1 MVAWCVEPERT
12 LRRMSER
19 GPRDQNTS
27 HPRSDLG
34 VAMRAA
40 TGLAYAVALAGAGG
54 ATLALRDGAI
64 ADAVLLLVVTLAVA
78 ALLAAVSTLLRSLA
92 RIEARLARLEVRDAG
107 TDPSWR
113 PGGGTWPHT

>member
-1 MVAWCVEPERT
+1 MITWRAGPERT

-27 HPRSDLG
+27 HPRRDLG
-34 VAMRAA
+34 VATRAA
-40 TGLAYAVALAGAGG
+40 TGLAYAVAIAGAGG

-64 ADAVLLLVVTLAVA
+64 ADALLLLVVTLAVA

-92 RIEARLARLEVRDAG
+92 RIEARLARLEPGGAG

-113 PGGGTWPHT
+113 PGGGTWPHA